1 MEFTRERCVMNDIT
15 QNAMILSVLSLI
27 DEIPVQD
34 GINHPAEYIINKSL
48 SDHHVDLCFWLLS
61 FIRKEKNSTYVESI
75 VKLVGRVI
83 ENNHDEQNTW
93 GYEFMYHALS
103 HEDVGVRDEAVQA
116 LEAWGGPTSKNLL
129 NDHVEEVPWLRDYI
143 ERVVLHLNLQELGS
157 RK

>member
-1 MEFTRERCVMNDIT
+1 MSEIT
-15 QNAMILSVLSLI
+15 QNAIILSILSLI
-27 DEIPVQD
+27 DEIPVKD

-48 SDHHVDLCFWLLS
+48 SDHHDDLCSWLLS

-103 HEDVGVRDEAVQA
+103 HVDVGVRDESVQA
-116 LEAWGGPTSKNLL
+116 LEAWSGPTSKNLL
-129 NDHVEEVPWLRDYI
+129 NNHVEEVPWLRDYI
-143 ERVVLHLNLQELGS
+143 ERVILYLNLQELDN
-157 RK
+157 RAEK

>member
-1 MEFTRERCVMNDIT
+1 MSEII
-15 QNAMILSVLSLI
+15 QNAIIFSVLSLI
-27 DEIPVQD
+27 DQVPVED

-48 SDHHVDLCFWLLS
+48 SDHHDDLCFWLLS
-61 FIRKEKNSTYVESI
+61 FIRKEKNSTYVESM
-75 VKLVGRVI
+75 VKLVGRAI

-116 LEAWGGPTSKNLL
+116 LEAWSGPTSKNLL

-143 ERVVLHLNLQELGS
+143 ERVLLHLNLQELVN
-157 RK
+157 RTEK